1 MTATL
6 DVNILLYAANSSSE
20 RHERARRLLEHV
32 AAGPAI
38 LHLFWPVLIGYVR
51 IATHPAVF
59 ERPLGLEEALAG
71 IDDLLDRP
79 HVRASGEEDPFWPT
93 FRRVAADV
101 GSRGN
106 LVSDAH
112 LVALMGQHGV
122 STIWSHDRDFRKFTG
137 ITPKDPF
144 DDRYTNGFS

>member
-1 MTATL
+1 VTATL
-6 DVNILLYAANSSSE
+6 DVNILLYAADSSSE
-20 RHERARRLLEHV
+20 RHERARNLLQHL

-38 LHLFWPVLIGYVR
+38 LHLFWPVLVGYVR
-51 IATHPAVF
+51 IATHAAVF
-59 ERPLGLEEALAG
+59 ERPLGLQDALAG

-79 HVRASGEEDPFWPT
+79 HVRVSGEEDAFWPA
-93 FRRVAADV
+93 FRRVAVDV
-101 GSRGN
+101 EARGN

-144 DDRYTNGFS
+144 DDRYASGFP

>member
-1 MTATL
+1 VTAAL
-6 DVNILLYAANSSSE
+6 DVNILLYAADRSSE
-20 RHERARRLLEHV
+20 HHERARRLLEHL

-59 ERPLGLEEALAG
+59 ERPLKLEEALAG

-79 HVRASGEEDPFWPT
+79 HVRVSGEEDRFWPN
-93 FRRVAADV
+93 FRRVAAEV
-101 GSRGN
+101 EARGN

-112 LVALMGQHGV
+112 LVALMGQQGV
-122 STIWSHDRDFRKFTG
+122 STIWSHDRDFRKFAG

-144 DDRYTNGFS
+144 EDRYGSGFS